1 MRFFAPTCEIMEQKW
16 PSQELFLKLQSSY
29 LVGLGS
35 KTLLLDSITLEHLG
49 SIWEHFAPPLPL
61 ISNPGYNTC
70 GTRKR
75 TPYTQYPFQ
84 NMLRHPRGGYWLYM
98 TVRKMWQFW
107 PPFRSL
113 ENWYSLTPVCEK
125 NMEMSYFD
133 RPPYSSKFGEMF
145 SFYSPFRPFVAF
157 WINGRGWAR
166 VWASPSETHQ
176 SAPPPRADRPADKL
190 RFQNMFTLTVRMGT
204 VV

>member
-1 MRFFAPTCEIMEQKW
+1 MMKVTSCRRKCTANKQEPGSAHDRRHIMT
-16 PSQELFLKLQSSY
+16 S
-29 LVGLGS
+29 
-35 KTLLLDSITLEHLG
+35 
-49 SIWEHFAPPLPL
+49 
-61 ISNPGYNTC
+61 PGYTGISRRDMQTSAPC
-70 GTRKR
+70 
-75 TPYTQYPFQ
+75 
-84 NMLRHPRGGYWLYM
+84 NMQ
-98 TVRKMWQFW
+98 QFW

-125 NMEMSYFD
+125 KYGNVIL

-176 SAPPPRADRPADKL
+176 SAPHPGQTRQQTKYVYSNGKNGNCGISGGILP
-190 RFQNMFTLTVRMGT
+190 LTRYSLIT
-204 VV
+204 S

>member
-1 MRFFAPTCEIMEQKW
+1 MFHGPNGTRLWWKW
-16 PSQELFLKLQSSY
+16 NSLSRSQRRPV
-29 LVGLGS
+29 VGHYGNRSLRKVLTS
-35 KTLLLDSITLEHLG
+35 LHHITSTDNFQIHTTERLR
-49 SIWEHFAPPLPL
+49 
-61 ISNPGYNTC
+61 YNTR

-98 TVRKMWQFW
+98 TVRNMRQFW

-133 RPPYSSKFGEMF
+133 PLIRNNLAKCLVSIPLL
-145 SFYSPFRPFVAF
+145 
-157 WINGRGWAR
+157 GR
-166 VWASPSETHQ
+166 
-176 SAPPPRADRPADKL
+176 L
-190 RFQNMFTLTVRMGT
+190 
-204 VV
+204 